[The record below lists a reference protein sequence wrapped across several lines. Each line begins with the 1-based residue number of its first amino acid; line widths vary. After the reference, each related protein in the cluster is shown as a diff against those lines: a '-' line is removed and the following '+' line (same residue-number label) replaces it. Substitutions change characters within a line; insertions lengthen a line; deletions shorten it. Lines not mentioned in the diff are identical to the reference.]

1 MKLLEGIPHQ
11 SCRPGNH
18 EMRVPLLPNQSCKIQ
33 QTEMN
38 KKTEKKSNYTI
49 EENPTYTLFMG
60 SLKAFSFN
68 SSSTILMSCIL

>member
-38 KKTEKKSNYTI
+38 KKKLKKKSNYTI
-49 EENPTYTLFMG
+49 E
-60 SLKAFSFN
+60 
-68 SSSTILMSCIL
+68 